1 MGQISAVRMETA
13 RNRSSVAL
21 TTIVG
26 SRAWATLS
34 AAAENSP
41 DTARKGRAIVTLM
54 MSALVRLCVASMP
67 ADMII
72 TLWTAAANNALR

>member
-13 RNRSSVAL
+13 RNRSCVAP

-34 AAAENSP
+34 AAAENGQ
-41 DTARKGRAIVTLM
+41 DTARKARVIVTLM

-72 TLWTAAANNALR
+72 TLWIAAANNALR